1 MRRLVTQAPSVVF
14 ALISLV
20 GAIVASLSAD
30 AQSTFPTPKDVQAV
44 TVAVADFEE
53 PSNPP
58 GWTLEGGAGF
68 DWGKGFAHYGVGNA
82 WVRATTGWN
91 SISTIAETSPN
102 MPCQL
107 QAWVQVSNPSPEAV
121 MAVQTSGAALG
132 SVIKQETINNH
143 GNSGYVKYAFTFTPT
158 ATGTKF
164 YVGLT
169 GNGKDAW
176 LRVDDVSLICQAPAC
191 VTTGL
196 C

>member
-1 MRRLVTQAPSVVF
+1 MRRLVAQVLYIAP
-14 ALISLV
+14 A
-20 GAIVASLSAD
+20 AIVLLGAFTVARPAV
-30 AQSTFPTPKDVQAV
+30 AQSTFPNPKQIQAV
-44 TVAVADFEE
+44 SVAVADFEE
-53 PSNPP
+53 ASNPP
-58 GWTLEGGAGF
+58 GWTLEGSAGF

-91 SISTIAETSPN
+91 AVSTIAETSPN
-102 MPCQL
+102 MPCQVE
-107 QAWVQVSNPSPEAV
+107 AWVQVSNPSPDAV
-121 MAVQTSGAALG
+121 MAVQAKGAALG

-143 GNSGYVKYAFTFTPT
+143 GNSEYVKYAFTFTPT

-169 GNGKDAW
+169 GNGKDTW
-176 LRVDDVSLICQAPAC
+176 LRLDDVSLICQAPAC